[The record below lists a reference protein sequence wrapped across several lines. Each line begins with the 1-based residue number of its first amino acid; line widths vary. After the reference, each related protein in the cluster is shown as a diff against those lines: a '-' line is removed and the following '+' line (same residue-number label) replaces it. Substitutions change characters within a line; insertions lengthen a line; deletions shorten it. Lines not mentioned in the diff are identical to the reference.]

1 VWPAVRR
8 RARSS
13 PDPGPAART
22 HDGVPAIRAVG
33 VRKTYPGV
41 EAVRGLDLTV
51 AQGETFG
58 FLGPNGA
65 GKTTT
70 IAMMCTLA
78 RPTAGRIEIAGHDT
92 RTAPG
97 RVRRNL
103 GLVFQETTVDGELTA
118 AENLRFHADLYALP
132 TATLRARIDEM
143 LALVGLTDRRDS
155 LVRTFSG
162 GMQRRLE
169 IARGLLHRPRVLFLD
184 EPTIGLDP
192 QARVQVW
199 THLHELRER
208 EATTLFLTTHYLDE
222 AERCDRIAII
232 DEGRIVTQGRPADLK
247 AVLGADR
254 VHLRTGDDAA
264 AAAALHERFGL
275 LPTRGPDGVSVP
287 AQDGARLVPRLCAGL
302 DVPVHEVSVTRPSL
316 DDVFLHHTGYRIR
329 AAQPAGS
336 RPGHPPPRR
345 PRRARHSGR
354 SGPGRR
360 RTASPSGCG
369 PRSAPRPGRPGWSGG
384 GRCCI
389 FCATRPRPRSRCCS
403 RCCSCSSSASGWPSC
418 SPVPARVPSP
428 RWTT

>member
-1 VWPAVRR
+1 
-8 RARSS
+8 
-13 PDPGPAART
+13 
-22 HDGVPAIRAVG
+22 VPAIRAVG
-33 VRKTYPGV
+33 VRKAYPGV
-41 EAVRGLDLTV
+41 EAVRGIDLIV

-132 TATLRARIDEM
+132 VATLPARIGEM
-143 LALVGLTDRRDS
+143 LGLVGLADRRDS

-192 QARVQVW
+192 HARQQVW
-199 THLHELRER
+199 AHLGEVRER

-232 DEGRIVTQGRPADLK
+232 DGGRIIAQGTPAELK

-254 VHLRTGDDAA
+254 VQLRTGDDPAA
-264 AAAALHERFGL
+264 AATLHERFGL
-275 LPTRGPDGVSVP
+275 TATVGPDGLSVP
-287 AQDGARLVPRLCAGL
+287 AADGARLVPRLCAGL
-302 DVPVHEVSVTRPSL
+302 DVPVHSVSVSRPTL
-316 DDVFLHHTGYRIR
+316 DDVFLHHTGHSIPDSR
-329 AAQPAGS
+329 QPAG
-336 RPGHPPPRR
+336 
-345 PRRARHSGR
+345 
-354 SGPGRR
+354 
-360 RTASPSGCG
+360 
-369 PRSAPRPGRPGWSGG
+369 AP
-384 GRCCI
+384 
-389 FCATRPRPRSRCCS
+389 A
-403 RCCSCSSSASGWPSC
+403 
-418 SPVPARVPSP
+418 
-428 RWTT
+428 

>member
-1 VWPAVRR
+1 VFPAARR
-8 RARSS
+8 RARANDHS
-13 PDPGPAART
+13 PPAPAGP
-22 HDGVPAIRAVG
+22 DVPAIRAVG
-33 VRKTYPGV
+33 LHKNYPGV
-41 EAVRGLDLTV
+41 AAVAGIDLTV

-92 RTAPG
+92 QTAPG

-132 TATLRARIDEM
+132 TATLPARIDEM

-199 THLHELRER
+199 SHLRDVRER

-232 DEGRIVTQGRPADLK
+232 DNGRIIAQGTPAALK
-247 AVLGADR
+247 SVLGADR
-254 VHLRTGDDAA
+254 VQLRTGDDGAA
-264 AAAALHERFGL
+264 AATLAARFGL
-275 LPTRGPDGVSVP
+275 AATRGPDGLSVQ
-287 AQDGARLVPRLCAGL
+287 AEDGARLVPRLCAGL
-302 DVPVHEVSVTRPSL
+302 DVPIHEVSVTRPSL

-329 AAQPAGS
+329 AEPPVGS
-336 RPGHPPPRR
+336 R
-345 PRRARHSGR
+345 S
-354 SGPGRR
+354 
-360 RTASPSGCG
+360 
-369 PRSAPRPGRPGWSGG
+369 
-384 GRCCI
+384 
-389 FCATRPRPRSRCCS
+389 
-403 RCCSCSSSASGWPSC
+403 
-418 SPVPARVPSP
+418 
-428 RWTT
+428 